1 MKKKKNINVIV
12 EGRMLDSDMQQVV
25 GGIDYCTTIPGRPAT
40 HIAPPCAIA
49 TFDGSYIVNPCPA
62 NTPPPPPPP
71 CVMLHSIQPPCI
83 VEPGQPVRHFTV
95 NPLI

>member
-25 GGIDYCTTIPGRPAT
+25 GGINYCIAEPGQAVR

-49 TFDGSYIVNPCPA
+49 TFDGSYNDPCAIFNSCPISSNFNWA
-62 NTPPPPPPP
+62 T
-71 CVMLHSIQPPCI
+71 
-83 VEPGQPVRHFTV
+83 
-95 NPLI
+95 